1 MKTEPEKIKT
11 ESFFSDF
18 DRKLLNKEFALQFI
32 DRDLLKY
39 IALVLMT
46 LGHWALDIYAIIRSK
61 PFVQFSIA
69 AQYFAPPVF
78 FFFITEGYHYT
89 KSKSK
94 YAIRLLILA
103 VITQIPHSMT
113 QPGGLTL
120 YNLFLQWSVLMTLF
134 LGLAALIVMH
144 CKWKLPLRL
153 LTIVALMGVSWL
165 LNCEWAVSGIMIMLL
180 FDLLRDKPLLR
191 LTSYIVLMFAV
202 ICVTIGQLPDT
213 NVFLRYLLPVWS
225 AGIVITFFY
234 NGNKGHFPLFS
245 KYFFYVWYPF
255 HLLLQWLFQ
264 IILE

>member
-1 MKTEPEKIKT
+1 MKTESGKVKKKPYL
-11 ESFFSDF
+11 SDF
-18 DRKLLNKEFALQFI
+18 DRKLLNKEFVLQFI

-61 PFVQFSIA
+61 PFMQFSIA
-69 AQYFAPPVF
+69 AQFFAPPVF

-94 YAIRLLILA
+94 YAIRLLIFA

-120 YNLFLQWSVLMTLF
+120 HNLFLQWSVLMTLF
-134 LGLAALIVMH
+134 LGLVALIVLH
-144 CKWKLPLRL
+144 CEWKLPLRL
-153 LTIVALMGVSWL
+153 LTIAALMGVSWL

-191 LTSYIVLMFAV
+191 LISYIVLMFAV
-202 ICVTIGQLPDT
+202 ISVTIGSFPDST
-213 NVFLRYLLPVWS
+213 VFLRYLLPVWS

-234 NGNKGHFPLFS
+234 NGRKGHFPLFP
-245 KYFFYVWYPF
+245 KYFFYVWYPL

-264 IILE
+264 IIPE